1 MKDLLISKNATI
13 KDALYQISKKGI
25 RCLIV
30 VDALNKMVGS
40 LSDGD
45 IRRSILKGKKI
56 TSKIS
61 FIYKKKPRFFFENN
75 VSQKKIKEIFLKEK
89 LDLIPI
95 IDHKKKSY
103 QNSTLERYI

>member
-30 VDALNKMVGS
+30 VDAFNKMMGS

-45 IRRSILKGKKI
+45 IRRSILKGKK
-56 TSKIS
+56 
-61 FIYKKKPRFFFENN
+61 
-75 VSQKKIKEIFLKEK
+75 
-89 LDLIPI
+89 
-95 IDHKKKSY
+95 
-103 QNSTLERYI
+103 

>member
-30 VDALNKMVGS
+30 VDAFNKMMGS

-56 TSKIS
+56 TSKIT
-61 FIYKKKPRFFFENN
+61 FIYKKNRI
-75 VSQKKIKEIFLKEK
+75 SFLKMI
-89 LDLIPI
+89 LV
-95 IDHKKKSY
+95 KKK
-103 QNSTLERYI
+103 

>member
-30 VDALNKMVGS
+30 VDAFNKMMGS

-56 TSKIS
+56 TSKIT
-61 FIYKKKPRFFFENN
+61 FIYKKKPHFFFENDF
-75 VSQKKIKEIFLKEK
+75 SEKKIKELFLRK

-95 IDHKKKSY
+95 VDQKKK
-103 QNSTLERYI
+103 L